1 MATDIELNERLETTW
16 DGSGDLTTV
25 SGANELA
32 QSFRIS
38 IIENVD
44 LSVSLNPTD
53 IEEQRAAIEQAVRDN
68 PRSRDPITV
77 TGSTTTEDDGT
88 NVIEY
93 EVSTASA
100 NLTILTG

>member
-38 IIENVD
+38 ILENVD

-68 PRSRDPITV
+68 PRSREPISV
-77 TGSTTTEDDGT
+77 TAEQKTAEDET
-88 NVIEY
+88 IYLQY
-93 EVSTASA
+93 EVFTESVELQVT
-100 NLTILTG
+100 TQ